1 MTDPIRRLA
10 EADEMSRPLTPLNS
24 PFWPLAIAFSGLIVW
39 LAADAWVSYAE
50 YSEWAS
56 IRNAQAGRVDEA
68 KKLAEALDKLIDE
81 TNKASAA
88 GNPNAKALIDGLA
101 QKGISIKAAPAGSQT
116 R

>member
-1 MTDPIRRLA
+1 MTDPIRRLS
-10 EADEMSRPLTPLNS
+10 EADDMSRPTKPMNS
-24 PFWPLAIAFSGLIVW
+24 PFWPMAIAFSGLLVW
-39 LAADAWVSYAE
+39 LAADAWVSYTE

-56 IRNAQAGRVDEA
+56 IRNAQAGRVEEA

-101 QKGISIKAAPAGSQT
+101 QRGISINAAPAGSQA